1 MSGEIAWLEGLSPWP
16 EDGFGLERMRSLLAA
31 LGDPQNSFPAIHVV
45 GTNGKS
51 TATLTIEQI
60 LLADGLSVG
69 STISPHIRDWSERLR
84 IDGGPGDL
92 VAALRPRAAGRRAGW
107 GHAVRGDDG
116 GRVVG
121 LRRRRGGCRRR

>member
-1 MSGEIAWLEGLSPWP
+1 MFRQATASGEIAWLASLSPWP
-16 EDGFGLERMRSLLAA
+16 EDGFGLERMKALLAA
-31 LGDPQNSFPAIHVV
+31 LGDPQDAYPAVHVV

-84 IDGGPGDL
+84 IDGRPGDL
-92 VAALRPRAAGRRAGW
+92 VAALRASGRTRSGS
-107 GHAVRGDDG
+107 GQRSS
-116 GRVVG
+116 
-121 LRRRRGGCRRR
+121 RR